1 MTANASVLCDLL
13 L

>member
-1 MTANASVLCDLL
+1 MAADICLCDLL